1 MAVTS
6 TLAGPSFSDAP
17 VWERIVTQ
25 TWATGD
31 GHAEQSETVA
41 INGILE
47 KVILKASSVTGDP
60 DVTLTI
66 DDGGDNEIFN
76 SGAKDDGATYTFS
89 VYEPIGGIMKIAVDP
104 SADPGGSSQTLT
116 VVITLRGVR

>member
-6 TLAGPSFSDAP
+6 KLAGPSFQDAP
-17 VWERIVTQ
+17 AWERIVTQ

-76 SGAKDDGATYTFS
+76 SEAKDDGATYTFS
-89 VYEPIGGIMKIAVDP
+89 VYEPISGIMKIAVDP
-104 SADPGGSSQTLT
+104 SADAGGSSQTLT

>member
-1 MAVTS
+1 MAVS
-6 TLAGPSFSDAP
+6 SILASP
-17 VWERIVTQ
+17 VFTESPTWERIVTQ

-31 GHAEQSETVA
+31 EHAEQSEPVA
-41 INGILE
+41 INGVLQ
-47 KVILKASSVTGDP
+47 KVILKVSSVTGDP

-66 DDGGDNEIFN
+66 DDNGDNEIFN

-89 VYEPIGGIMKIAVDP
+89 LHEPVSGVIDIAVDP
-104 SADPGGSSQTLT
+104 SADPGGSGQTLT

>member
-6 TLAGPSFSDAP
+6 KLAGPSFSDAP
-17 VWERIVTQ
+17 VWKRIVTQ

-31 GHAEQSETVA
+31 EHAEQSQTVP
-41 INGILE
+41 INGILQ
-47 KVILKASSVTGDP
+47 KIILKASSVTGNP
-60 DVTLTI
+60 TVTLTI
-66 DDGGDNEIFN
+66 DDNGDNEIFT
-76 SGAKDDGATYTFS
+76 SGAKADGATYTFS
-89 VYEPIGGIMKIAVDP
+89 VYESISGIMKIAVDP

>member
-6 TLAGPSFSDAP
+6 TLENKPFDDAV
-17 VWERIVTQ
+17 VWEKVITQ

-31 GHAEQSETVA
+31 AHDEQSETVA

-47 KVILKASSVTGDP
+47 KVILKVSSVTGDP

-76 SGAKDDGATYTFS
+76 SGAKNDGATYTFS
-89 VYEPIGGIMKIAVDP
+89 VYEPISGIMKIAVDP

>member
-6 TLAGPSFSDAP
+6 KLAGPSFPDAP
-17 VWERIVTQ
+17 VWKRIVTQ

-31 GHAEQSETVA
+31 GHAEQTETVA
-41 INGILE
+41 INGILQ
-47 KVILKASSVTGDP
+47 KVIMKASSVTGNP
-60 DVTLTI
+60 TVTLTI
-66 DDGGDNEIFN
+66 DDNGDNEIFT
-76 SGAKDDGATYTFS
+76 SGAKADGATYTFS
-89 VYEPIGGIMKIAVDP
+89 VYEPISGIMKIAVDP

>member
-6 TLAGPSFSDAP
+6 KLAGPSFSDAP

-76 SGAKDDGATYTFS
+76 SEAKDDGATYTFS
-89 VYEPIGGIMKIAVDP
+89 VYEPISGIMKIAVDP

>member
-6 TLAGPSFSDAP
+6 TLAGPSFHDAP
-17 VWERIVTQ
+17 VWKRIVTQ

-31 GHAEQSETVA
+31 GHAKQTQTVA
-41 INGILE
+41 INGILQ
-47 KVILKASSVTGDP
+47 KVIMKASSVTGDP
-60 DVTLTI
+60 NVTLTI

-76 SGAKDDGATYTFS
+76 SGAKDDGDTYTFS
-89 VYEPIGGIMKIAVDP
+89 VYEPISGIMKIAVDP

>member
-6 TLAGPSFSDAP
+6 KLAGPSFQDAP

-31 GHAEQSETVA
+31 GHAEQSETVV

-47 KVILKASSVTGDP
+47 KVIMKASSVTGDP

-89 VYEPIGGIMKIAVDP
+89 VYEPISGIMKIAADP
-104 SADPGGSSQTLT
+104 SADAGGSSQTLT

>member
-1 MAVTS
+1 MAVS
-6 TLAGPSFSDAP
+6 SNLAGPPVTNSP

-31 GHAEQSETVA
+31 GHAEQSEIVR
-41 INGILE
+41 INGVLQKI
-47 KVILKASSVTGDP
+47 ILKVSSVTGDP

-66 DDGGDNEIFN
+66 DDNGDNEIFN

-89 VYEPIGGIMKIAVDP
+89 VHEPIDSVMKIAVDP
-104 SADPGGSSQTLT
+104 SADPSGSSQTLT

>member
-6 TLAGPSFSDAP
+6 NLAGPSFQDAP

-31 GHAEQSETVA
+31 GHDEQTQTVA
-41 INGILE
+41 INGILQ
-47 KVILKASSVTGDP
+47 KVIMKASSVTGDP

-66 DDGGDNEIFN
+66 DDNGDNEIFN
-76 SGAKDDGATYTFS
+76 SGAQDDGATYTFS
-89 VYEPIGGIMKIAVDP
+89 VYEPISGIMKIAVDP
-104 SADPGGSSQTLT
+104 SADAAGSSQTLT

>member
-6 TLAGPSFSDAP
+6 NLAGPSFPDAP

-31 GHAEQSETVA
+31 GHAEQSQTVA

-66 DDGGDNEIFN
+66 DDSGDNEIFN

-89 VYEPIGGIMKIAVDP
+89 VYEPISGIMKIAVDP

-116 VVITLRGVR
+116 VTTTLRGIR

>member
-41 INGILE
+41 INGILQ
-47 KVILKASSVTGDP
+47 KIILKASSVTGDP

-89 VYEPIGGIMKIAVDP
+89 VYEPISGIMKIAVDP